1 LKNVHCWVLA
11 AAAAVTAGCATQHKP
26 APVVDGRIPRQAAPK
41 PLATPVAVT
50 PKSVADYYSV
60 KRGDTLYSIAQE
72 HGVDQRDVMQWNGLD
87 DPTRLRVGQQLRVR
101 PPLAV
106 ATAPGV
112 APVAVVE
119 PQGSAAPQVGSA
131 RILGRVE
138 SRPLDTLPPLPP
150 RVSAKPELARM
161 EAPARVELEK
171 SGAPN
176 ATSQFIWPVK
186 GKVLAEFAEPRRKG
200 IDIDGKPGDPIVASA
215 PGHVTYIGSGI
226 PGREQPCT
234 ITEVNLQDVTKDKLI
249 EDLKVVAQDVEE
261 LLRATASQTGEKIAA
276 ARTRAEETLR
286 SARMRLSETSDD
298 VAESA
303 RAAATAA
310 DDYVRDNPWQA
321 VGIAAGI
328 GLVVGLVLGRR

>member
-1 LKNVHCWVLA
+1 MKNVHCWVLA

-161 EAPARVELEK
+161 EVPARVELEK

-226 PGREQPCT
+226 PGMGKLVVLKHDNGF
-234 ITEVNLQDVTKDKLI
+234 ITVYAHNRNILVKEKQA
-249 EDLKVVAQDVEE
+249 VARGQ
-261 LLRATASQTGEKIAA
+261 KIAELGS
-276 ARTRAEETLR
+276 TDAERPKLHFQIR
-286 SARMRLSETSDD
+286 KG
-298 VAESA
+298 
-303 RAAATAA
+303 AAAV
-310 DDYVRDNPWQA
+310 DPLLYLPK
-321 VGIAAGI
+321 
-328 GLVVGLVLGRR
+328 

>member
-41 PLATPVAVT
+41 PLATPAPVAVT

-226 PGREQPCT
+226 PGMGKLVVLKHDNGF
-234 ITEVNLQDVTKDKLI
+234 ITVYAHNRNILVKEKQA
-249 EDLKVVAQDVEE
+249 VARGQ
-261 LLRATASQTGEKIAA
+261 KIAELGS
-276 ARTRAEETLR
+276 TDAERPKLHFQIR
-286 SARMRLSETSDD
+286 KG
-298 VAESA
+298 
-303 RAAATAA
+303 AAAV
-310 DDYVRDNPWQA
+310 DPLLYLPK
-321 VGIAAGI
+321 
-328 GLVVGLVLGRR
+328 